1 MNQPLTL
8 VNPQNGELAFSIRPL
23 TPTNSFDHLQRL
35 NYFSCV
41 WIQQGNGTYRSD
53 FSEYSLVSNH
63 MLFFAPYQP
72 FILLPT
78 EELTGVAI
86 HFHPDFFCIIK
97 HEKEVACNGILFNNI
112 YQPPSIAIDANAT
125 ASFTDILSKMQQEL
139 QQGGLAQY
147 DLLIAYLKIFLI
159 TATRIKIDQHPQA
172 KLDFADA
179 KEPSV
184 LQKLK
189 DLIEE
194 NFRRRRSAGEYAD
207 MLNLS
212 NKALGKI
219 TKHHFNKTITD
230 LIQERIIIEAK
241 RELYLTNKAV
251 KEIAYELGFE
261 DEYYFSRLFKSVTAI
276 SPQYYRE
283 TVGFGRAVSA

>member
-1 MNQPLTL
+1 MTQPLTL
-8 VNPQNGELAFSIRPL
+8 VNPQSGELAFSIRPFADAN
-23 TPTNSFDHLQRL
+23 PFDHLQRL

-41 WIQQGNGTYRSD
+41 WIQQGSGTYRSD
-53 FSEYSLVSNH
+53 FSEYDLRPGQ

-72 FILLPT
+72 FLLFPT
-78 EELTGVAI
+78 DELKGVAV

-112 YQPPSIAIDANAT
+112 YQPPAISIDTNAA
-125 ASFTDILSKMQQEL
+125 ASFADILSKMQQEMT
-139 QQGGLAQY
+139 QGGLAQY
-147 DLLIAYLKIFLI
+147 DLLISYLKIFLI

-179 KEPSV
+179 REPAV

-194 NFRRRRSAGEYAD
+194 NYRTKRGAGEYAD

-212 NKALGKI
+212 IKALGKI

-230 LIQERIIIEAK
+230 LIQERVIIEAK
-241 RELYLTNKAV
+241 RELYLTSKAV

-261 DEYYFSRLFKSVTAI
+261 DEYYFSRLFKNVTDI
-276 SPQYYRE
+276 SPQFYRE
-283 TVGFGRAVSA
+283 TVGFGRG